1 MRLAPFATGRDIDEA
16 LRLFK
21 GSTMAAASAGALS
34 GVEGTIGSFI
44 IFVTRLFLGFESA
57 SDQEDLNRIERQI
70 KRRFLIGSQVSEKS
84 IVSDL
89 TKQNYPERSVTK
101 VLQIMIRR
109 GEIQQRMQRRMLYR
123 VK

>member
-1 MRLAPFATGRDIDEA
+1 
-16 LRLFK
+16 
-21 GSTMAAASAGALS
+21 MAAASAGALS
-34 GVEGTIGSFI
+34 GVEGNIEYFI

>member
-34 GVEGTIGSFI
+34 GVEGYIESFI
-44 IFVTRLFLGFESA
+44 IFVTWLCLGFESA

>member
-1 MRLAPFATGRDIDEA
+1 MLCNLVI
-16 LRLFK
+16 
-21 GSTMAAASAGALS
+21 
-34 GVEGTIGSFI
+34 
-44 IFVTRLFLGFESA
+44 LGFESA